1 MNRNEATGFPQC
13 ALLSQSLIGGS
24 GLSLPSE
31 ASG

>member
-13 ALLSQSLIGGS
+13 ALLSRSLISGS